1 MVNAETFVIVEDTLC
16 EGWLAWGESCGEVE
30 IYQTEAEAQA
40 ELDYDFEMLN
50 EARID
55 SGFEPDEEPSAF
67 VVPLSEYIKGRKTIW
82 TAREG

>member
-1 MVNAETFVIVEDTLC
+1 MAYVIVEDTLC
-16 EGWLAWGESCGEVE
+16 EGWQAWGESCGEIE

-40 ELDYDFEMLN
+40 EADYTFEAMN

-67 VVPLSEYIKGRKTIW
+67 VVPLSEYIKGRKAIFT
-82 TAREG
+82 GGLNNG